1 MNQIV
6 ENISKNIE
14 DTCTTPPIP
23 TLTNQTSKQGG
34 YLPRKLQKQWKKEL
48 STYHIIRKAI
58 KSITQETN
66 WRTHPILTN
75 LQNHQLPEIP
85 NPPNDPLLVN
95 EWIKILGTIGKTAK
109 KNARNIITKQTSINC
124 KKVISKYRNTLNLQ
138 PKRIHKVIF
147 KNMENTTLDNIQDR
161 QGNIL
166 TNPKDKAEEI
176 YIQQSILNQPVIP
189 TCYHQPNHNPEC
201 VCGVRQYPWHD
212 LNGFILEKR
221 GDTNASIAN
230 TFDKKAYDL
239 CLKYLGNNKTPGPDN
254 IPNSILKNMP
264 IQFHNLL
271 YLLFH
276 QCYKQQQIP
285 ASWKTSLTILLYKKS
300 DPTILTNH
308 RPIALANTIYKFFT
322 STITAQLANY
332 GEKYQILQ
340 NSQEGFRQERCTSRQ
355 LQTLIAALE
364 DSRLTQQDIYLL
376 DIDFKNAFGSI
387 DHARLLAIMAD
398 LGYPQDAINLIGNIY
413 SNSSTKF
420 SGTHFGQT
428 KLVHIQRGTIQGDI
442 LSPYL
447 FQ

>member
-1 MNQIV
+1 MDQIV

-14 DTCTTPPIP
+14 DTCTAPPIP

-75 LQNHQLPEIP
+75 LQNYQLPEIP

-95 EWIKILGTIGKTAK
+95 EWIKTLGTIGKTAK
-109 KNARNIITKQTSINC
+109 KNARNIITKQTSINY
-124 KKVISKYRNTLNLQ
+124 KKAISKYRNILKLQ

-147 KNMENTTLDNIQDR
+147 KNMENTILDSIQDR

-166 TNPKDKAEEI
+166 TNPKDIAEEI

-189 TCYHQPNHNPEC
+189 TCYYQSNHNPEC
-201 VCGVRQYPWHD
+201 VCGIRQYPWHD
-212 LNGFILEKR
+212 LSGFILEKR
-221 GDTNASIAN
+221 SDTNASIAN
-230 TFDKKAYDL
+230 TFDKKTYNL
-239 CLKYLGNNKTPGPDN
+239 CFKYLGNNKAPGPNN

-276 QCYKQQQIP
+276 QCYKQQQIL
-285 ASWKTSLTILLYKKS
+285 ASWKTSLTILLYKKF

-322 STITAQLANY
+322 STITTQLANY
-332 GEKYQILQ
+332 GENIKY
-340 NSQEGFRQERCTSRQ
+340 CK
-355 LQTLIAALE
+355 IAKKGLDKKDA
-364 DSRLTQQDIYLL
+364 LL
-376 DIDFKNAFGSI
+376 DNYK
-387 DHARLLAIMAD
+387 
-398 LGYPQDAINLIGNIY
+398 P
-413 SNSSTKF
+413 
-420 SGTHFGQT
+420 
-428 KLVHIQRGTIQGDI
+428 
-442 LSPYL
+442 
-447 FQ
+447 